1 MPERL
6 LQSLFLWIE
15 YFRRLSES
23 PAGPIRGKEAD
34 APAGLKPST
43 GRQGPSL
50 FFIPI
55 QYPSTLRLR
64 ESLPYIGKHTFNQID
79 FFVLD

>member
-15 YFRRLSES
+15 YFLRLSDS
-23 PAGPIRGKEAD
+23 PAGPIRGKEVN

-43 GRQGPSL
+43 SRQGPSL

-55 QYPSTLRLR
+55 QYLSTLRLQ
-64 ESLPYIGKHTFNQID
+64 ESVPCFGKHTFYQID
-79 FFVLD
+79 FLC